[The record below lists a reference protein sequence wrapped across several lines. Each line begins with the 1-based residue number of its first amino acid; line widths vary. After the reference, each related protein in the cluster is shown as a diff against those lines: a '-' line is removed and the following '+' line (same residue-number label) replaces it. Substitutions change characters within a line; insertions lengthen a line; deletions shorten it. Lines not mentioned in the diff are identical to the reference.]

1 MLSQSMATPA
11 AACPARRS
19 LPFSVAV
26 SALTLL
32 AAASLTAC
40 QPRTV
45 ALAGVD
51 PADPAA
57 NVAPVRMS
65 RVVGPYTPL
74 RPAAPAAWGQRTDPG
89 APRPEPS
96 R

>member
-1 MLSQSMATPA
+1 MLSQSRATPA

-19 LPFSVAV
+19 LPFSVVAG
-26 SALTLL
+26 ALTLL
-32 AAASLTAC
+32 AATSLAAC

-45 ALAGVD
+45 ALAGAD

-57 NVAPVRMS
+57 NAAPVRMS
-65 RVVGPYTPL
+65 GVVGPYTPL